1 MSSDE
6 PKLSPLQEKI
16 KELENT
22 YKELNSRLINSTD
35 TVRVDESAL
44 LVCLR
49 QLMPLLKTPK
59 SGSASELKELEEQS
73 TKLSSN
79 LDRSNEKVR
88 VDESALLACLRQLM
102 PLQNSYLGGI
112 IDALQTQLKEQ
123 AKKHADELA
132 EIDADNTDVVP
143 VPKPRFRLRRL
154 TTPTIEQ
161 VNE

>member
-1 MSSDE
+1 M
-6 PKLSPLQEKI
+6 L
-16 KELENT
+16 
-22 YKELNSRLINSTD
+22 
-35 TVRVDESAL
+35 
-44 LVCLR
+44 
-49 QLMPLLKTPK
+49 LLKTPK

-112 IDALQTQLKEQ
+112 IGALQPQLKEQ
-123 AKKHADELA
+123 AKKHADELS
-132 EIDADNTDVVP
+132 EIDADDTDVVP
-143 VPKPRFRLRRL
+143 VPTTRVRLRRL

>member
-22 YKELNSRLINSTD
+22 YKELNSSLTNSTD
-35 TVRVDESAL
+35 NVRVDESDL
-44 LVCLR
+44 LTCL
-49 QLMPLLKTPK
+49 QKLLPLLKTPK
-59 SGSASELKELEEQS
+59 SGSASELNELEGQS
-73 TKLSSN
+73 TELSSN

-88 VDESALLACLRQLM
+88 VDDSALLACLRQLM

-112 IDALQTQLKEQ
+112 IGDLQTQLKEQ
-123 AKKHADELA
+123 AKKHADELT
-132 EIDADNTDVVP
+132 EIDADDTDVVP
-143 VPKPRFRLRRL
+143 VPTTRVRSRRR
-154 TTPTIEQ
+154 TTPTLEQ